1 MTKALV
7 IASHKGGTGKT
18 TTAATLGAGLA
29 LRGFRVLVVDLDAQG
44 NLADFLGQEPAP
56 GLFRLLIERA
66 PLAEV
71 VIPSGR
77 PNLDI
82 LPGNYQ
88 TAEAAALL
96 VAAPGVDTRLKRA
109 LAGAPY
115 DWLLFDTAPSLGLLQ
130 TLAFVAGDLLLVPT
144 ELAFASGLGVAQVLR
159 TVAALRQDVDLA
171 LDLVGILPTKW
182 DRRLS
187 ESAAQLKALAD
198 RYPGRVW
205 LPIPT
210 DAKVTEAPAFGQTLW
225 EYAPSCAALVGRE
238 SDGQMIGGYGQ
249 ALDRL
254 LAEVKR

>member
-18 TTAATLGAGLA
+18 TTAVTLGAGLA
-29 LRGFRVLVVDLDAQG
+29 LRGLRVLVVDCDAQG
-44 NLADFLGQEPAP
+44 NLADFLNREPAP
-56 GLFRLLIERA
+56 GLFRLLIDRA

-77 PNLDI
+77 PGLDI
-82 LPGNYQ
+82 LPGDYQ
-88 TAEAAALL
+88 TAAAASLL
-96 VAAPGVDTRLKRA
+96 VGAPGVDYRLKRA
-109 LAGAPY
+109 LAGAGY
-115 DWLLFDTAPSLGLLQ
+115 DWILFDTAPSLGLLQ

-159 TVAALRQDVDLA
+159 TVATLKQDVDFDLE
-171 LDLVGILPTKW
+171 LVGILPTKW
-182 DRRLS
+182 DRRLN
-187 ESAAQLKALAD
+187 ESTAQLKALAD

-210 DAKVTEAPAFGQTLW
+210 DAKVSEAPAFGQTLW
-225 EYAPSCAALVGRE
+225 EYAPSCAALRGRE
-238 SDGQMIGGYGQ
+238 DNGQMIGGYEQ

-254 LAEVKR
+254 LAKAER